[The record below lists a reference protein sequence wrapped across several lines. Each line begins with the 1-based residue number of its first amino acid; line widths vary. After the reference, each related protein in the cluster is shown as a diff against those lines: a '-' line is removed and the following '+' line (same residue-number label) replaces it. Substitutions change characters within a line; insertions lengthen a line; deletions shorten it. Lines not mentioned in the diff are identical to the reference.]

1 MSNTEKQEI
10 IKYCSPNAAV
20 AIVGAVFFVL
30 SVQGFF
36 ITKAITADNLKAGVV
51 GGVMAV
57 MGIVFFMLRY
67 YYSITA
73 ANALKKAEA
82 DGGSAFIVADF
93 RQGDRFLRNRIIC
106 GEHYIF
112 GAALGVIVRL
122 SDIKEIRRETKY
134 YKNVPSANN
143 LVLVLRNNKKV
154 TLCSISVMENDHP
167 PYSDIIRTIC
177 RYEPDVE
184 VN

>member
-1 MSNTEKQEI
+1 MDNADQKEI

-30 SVQGFF
+30 SIPGFF
-36 ITKAITADNLKAGVV
+36 ITKAITADSLKAGVV

-73 ANALKKAEA
+73 ANAIKREEKNGGEA
-82 DGGSAFIVADF
+82 FLVSDF
-93 RQGDRFLRNRIIC
+93 RQGERFLRNRVIC

-112 GAALGVIVRL
+112 GAATGVIVRL

-134 YKNVPSANN
+134 YRAVPTAEN

-154 TLCSISVMENDHP
+154 TLCSISQIESNHP

-184 VN
+184 IK

>member
-1 MSNTEKQEI
+1 MSNSDKEDI
-10 IKYCSPNAAV
+10 LKYVTPPSTV

-30 SVQGFF
+30 SVPGFF

-57 MGIVFFMLRY
+57 MGIVFICLKY
-67 YYSITA
+67 YYLFA
-73 ANALKKAEA
+73 AKSRLKQAEQ
-82 DGGSAFIVADF
+82 DGDTSFIAEDF
-93 RQGDRFLRNRIIC
+93 RQGERFLRNRVIC
-106 GEHYIF
+106 GKHYIF
-112 GAALGVIVRL
+112 SGGLGLIVRL
-122 SDIKEIRRETKY
+122 SDIKEICRETKY
-134 YKNVPSANN
+134 YKNVPNAEN

-154 TLCSISVMENDHP
+154 TLCSISVMENNHP

-177 RYEPDVE
+177 RYQPDVE

>member
-1 MSNTEKQEI
+1 MDNTDKQEI
-10 IKYCSPNAAV
+10 IKYCSPNATV
-20 AIVGAVFFVL
+20 AIVGAVFFIL
-30 SVQGFF
+30 SVPGFF
-36 ITKAITADNLKAGVV
+36 ITKAISSDSLKAGVV

-73 ANALKKAEA
+73 ANAIKKAEA
-82 DGGSAFIVADF
+82 DGSGAFLVSDF
-93 RQGDRFLRNRIIC
+93 RQGERFLRNRVIC
-106 GEHYIF
+106 GEHYVF

-122 SDIKEIRRETKY
+122 SDIKEIKRETKSY
-134 YKNVPSANN
+134 RNVPTAEN

-154 TLCSISVMENDHP
+154 TLCSISRVENGTP
-167 PYSDIIRTIC
+167 PFSDIIRTIC

-184 VN
+184 VK